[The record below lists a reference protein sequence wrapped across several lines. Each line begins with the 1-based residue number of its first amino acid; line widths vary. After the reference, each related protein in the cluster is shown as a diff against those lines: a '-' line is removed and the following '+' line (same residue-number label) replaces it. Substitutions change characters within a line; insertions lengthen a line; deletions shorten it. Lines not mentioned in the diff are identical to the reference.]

1 MGIIIYRNGNT
12 EELIGLGDIE
22 ILGSYP
28 AFKYYHTGVSSM
40 SVIYSWVNEIF
51 EIDGKTYNSKTNFYE
66 LYSILKT
73 KIDLFNL
80 E

>member
-1 MGIIIYRNGNT
+1 
-12 EELIGLGDIE
+12 
-22 ILGSYP
+22 
-28 AFKYYHTGVSSM
+28 M